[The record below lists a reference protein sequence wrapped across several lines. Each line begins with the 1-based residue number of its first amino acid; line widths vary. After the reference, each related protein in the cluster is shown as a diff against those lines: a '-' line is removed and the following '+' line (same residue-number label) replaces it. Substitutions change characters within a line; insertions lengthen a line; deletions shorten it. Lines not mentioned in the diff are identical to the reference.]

1 MRLGQLK
8 WNGVTTAAIFDHVSA
23 RPIPDY
29 TLTDLIGRAE
39 KEGETLSVLASV
51 LASRHPIPAKPII
64 PLNPREVWAAG
75 STYRQ
80 TAEIRDTALAAGKTF
95 HLNAHKAAR
104 PEIVFKGTG
113 RICVGPDQPIGIR
126 PDSSFTAPAPEVALV
141 LGAHGRVVGYMLAN
155 DVTAQDLEAEN
166 PLYTTQAKTFS
177 GRPFMVTA
185 DEIRDPHAIEISCH
199 IERNG
204 SEIYRGQASTADLGR
219 KIENLVEYLMRANPV
234 PPGSLLLTGT
244 GIMVAREAALAHG
257 DSVTIRTPQLGELR
271 NTAARIN

>member
-1 MRLGQLK
+1 MRKVAFITG
-8 WNGVTTAAIFDHVSA
+8 
-23 RPIPDY
+23 
-29 TLTDLIGRAE
+29 
-39 KEGETLSVLASV
+39 
-51 LASRHPIPAKPII
+51 ASRGIGKACAHRFAREGYDIVVAAKSTEE
-64 PLNPREVWAAG
+64 NPR
-75 STYRQ
+75 
-80 TAEIRDTALAAGKTF
+80 L
-95 HLNAHKAAR
+95 
-104 PEIVFKGTG
+104 PGT
-113 RICVGPDQPIGIR
+113 I
-126 PDSSFTAPAPEVALV
+126 FTA
-141 LGAHGRVVGYMLAN
+141 
-155 DVTAQDLEAEN
+155 
-166 PLYTTQAKTFS
+166 
-177 GRPFMVTA
+177 A